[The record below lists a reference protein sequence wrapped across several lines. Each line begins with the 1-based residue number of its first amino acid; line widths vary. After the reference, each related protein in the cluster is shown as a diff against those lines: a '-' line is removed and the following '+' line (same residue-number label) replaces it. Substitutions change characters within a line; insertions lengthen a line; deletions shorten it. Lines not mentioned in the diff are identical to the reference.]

1 MSTALSYSYAHAWDK
16 MVKGVDGQGPYY
28 QVSYYFTDWAN
39 SDQVANELMGYSSRV
54 GDVTVRHPPHQHPL
68 STNLLCDD
76 VQIEPVGRPTLN
88 TVGLPSYTGGFLAH
102 ATYRSPPFNGYEAQD
117 PEKQHQIDPTAAPIL
132 YCTQELD
139 FDSEELLYEG
149 RSYVWDSD
157 ATGNYNGS
165 PLAGQSTHLPI
176 KVPVGITTMTLTYHE
191 LPYMPMATVR
201 SLRNK
206 VNSATFL
213 GVAAGKLLFL
223 GAKSTR
229 EVNRNGDIAQRVTLV
244 FKERDYDWR
253 SFLQPNL
260 IGFAKIKDGSG
271 NYVFGSASFAPLAL
285 L

>member
-1 MSTALSYSYAHAWDK
+1 MSTSLSYSYAHAWDA
-16 MVKGVDGQGPYY
+16 MRKGVDGQGPYY
-28 QVSYYFTDWAN
+28 QVSYYFSDWAN

-88 TVGLPSYTGGFLAH
+88 AAGLPDYTGGFLAH
-102 ATYRSPPFNGYEAQD
+102 ATYRAPPFNGYEQQD
-117 PEKQHQIDPTAAPIL
+117 PGNQHQIDPTSAPIL
-132 YCTQELD
+132 YCTQEIE
-139 FDSEELLYEG
+139 FDSEELLHESREYL
-149 RSYVWDSD
+149 WDSD
-157 ATGNYNGS
+157 AGAALSGKS
-165 PLAGQSTHLPI
+165 AHVPV
-176 KVPVGITTMTLTYHE
+176 KVSVGITTMTLTYHE

-206 VNSATFL
+206 INSSQFL
-213 GVAAGKLLFL
+213 GVAAFKLLFL

-244 FKERDYDWR
+244 FKERDQDWR
-253 SFLQPNL
+253 AFLRPNA
-260 IGFAKIKDGSG
+260 IAFAKIKDVDG
-271 NYVFGSASFAPLAL
+271 NYVFQSASFAPLAL